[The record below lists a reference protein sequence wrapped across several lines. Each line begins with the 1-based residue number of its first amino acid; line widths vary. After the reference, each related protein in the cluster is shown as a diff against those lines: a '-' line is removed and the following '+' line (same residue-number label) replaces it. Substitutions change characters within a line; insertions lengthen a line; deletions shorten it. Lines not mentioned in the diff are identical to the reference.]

1 MAMWRRTVCAM
12 GCALLIGAGAGAEST
27 VSAAPAGGPS
37 ATGGVREYRLGEH
50 VVRLTYAPGEQ
61 ERRVAVLFVGE
72 ETGGA
77 LSSSIT
83 TTFDTPVTEQDAQA
97 LAARLTTPDTPSQAE
112 IERGLAA
119 ARAAMGR

>member
-1 MAMWRRTVCAM
+1 MIRRIAFAA

-27 VSAAPAGGPS
+27 VSAAPVAGRP
-37 ATGGVREYRLGEH
+37 ATGGEREYRLGEH

-61 ERRVAVLFVGE
+61 GRVTALTVGE
-72 ETGGA
+72 ENGGA
-77 LSSSIT
+77 LSTSIT
-83 TTFDTPVTEQDAQA
+83 TTFGTPVTEEDAQA
-97 LAARLTTPDTPSQAE
+97 LAVRFTTPDTPSQAE